1 MDKFE
6 IIHVMKWHYDHR
18 KTIFLKKIKY
28 ARLHVLTWIDLKEE
42 RDILKDPGFEI
53 PENTLYQFWNKF
65 SYTFTFTKK
74 DFIIRRYW
82 SSKFQI

>member
-28 ARLHVLTWIDLKEE
+28 AGLHVLT
-42 RDILKDPGFEI
+42 
-53 PENTLYQFWNKF
+53 
-65 SYTFTFTKK
+65 
-74 DFIIRRYW
+74 
-82 SSKFQI
+82 